1 MLCISVKKK
10 YLKNSRWP
18 LIYLNLTYFHCQV
31 EYRFHQN
38 ISLDVCSCVDYDFY
52 NQFYVQGQL
61 QGQNKELKVKSV
73 KIPNLTLKT
82 TLIFKF
88 YLTNRF
94 VMFVSM

>member
-1 MLCISVKKK
+1 MQCILIKKK

-18 LIYLNLTYFHCQV
+18 LIYLNLKYFYCQV

-38 ISLDVCSCVDYDFY
+38 IILDVYSCVDYYFY
-52 NQFYVQGQL
+52 NQFYVQGHL
-61 QGQNKELKVKSV
+61 QGKNKEFKVKSV
-73 KIPNLTLKT
+73 KIRNLTLKAT
-82 TLIFKF
+82 VTFKF